1 MSIQF
6 KILTRYGHFVK
17 NTKGNL
23 YFTKKL
29 NEKIIATS
37 SNICEAIRKNLKY
50 LSLENI
56 LKFRKKKK
64 EILNFRNICEAI
76 FS

>member
-6 KILTRYGHFVK
+6 NILTKCGHFVK

-37 SNICEAIRKNLKY
+37 SNIREAIRKNLKY
-50 LSLENI
+50 SSLE
-56 LKFRKKKK
+56 RK
-64 EILNFRNICEAI
+64 
-76 FS
+76 